1 MLQSQV
7 VGTIIMPAK
16 ATREQLA
23 DNQSLSWCQQKL
35 RVADK
40 TGLKIAEMQSWIITR
55 EWFFFKWERT
65 RLMGALP
72 RDNIFAITIKYL
84 EVSNSKYR

>member
-35 RVADK
+35 RVAEK
-40 TGLKIAEMQSWIITR
+40 TGLKIAEMQS
-55 EWFFFKWERT
+55 
-65 RLMGALP
+65 
-72 RDNIFAITIKYL
+72 
-84 EVSNSKYR
+84 